1 MAAVLNPHGVPI
13 PMMAPSLSPSP
24 RSPRLHSVIVPT
36 GFPVRDVAPS
46 SPHPQR
52 VPITIMSPTW
62 QCPCPHPCG
71 GPIPAVSPSSEFPSM
86 RSYKHRSGTIPGPFP
101 PQFSQCPQSLSVP
114 IPVVSP
120 LPFLLCALVA
130 GKTLRSA
137 LAWLPRATRKGRDER
152 GAEEACLPPRANT
165 AGGTVWHQHG
175 SRTWQ
180 GTLQPL
186 SPHAAGSTQP
196 HVLTSPRLQ
205 QPLSPCPPSLLP
217 GSRALSGSQARASSG
232 SPSSGSPSEL
242 SPPAR
247 PLSRWDCTMRCTAVG
262 HRHQPP
268 LRHREHWEALGSTG
282 RGRGVRRAQVPQ
294 PTALHPPHMPSF
306 PQFPHPDS
314 SSLGAQPAP
323 GAAPKSPLG
332 RTWPLGT
339 VPLSEGGV

>member
-1 MAAVLNPHGVPI
+1 MAAVLNPHGAPI
-13 PMMAPSLSPSP
+13 PMVAPSLSPSP
-24 RSPRLHSVIVPT
+24 RSPRLHSVIVPP
-36 GFPVRDVAPS
+36 GFPVRDMAPP

-52 VPITIMSPTW
+52 VPITTMSPTW

-175 SRTWQ
+175 SRIWQ

-186 SPHAAGSTQP
+186 SPHGSWQHP
-196 HVLTSPRLQ
+196 A
-205 QPLSPCPPSLLP
+205 PCPDIPQAAAAFVPMSPIPLTRLEGAVWVAGAGQLGVP
-217 GSRALSGSQARASSG
+217 VIGLSVRAVPPSQATLQVGLHDALHRCGAPASA
-232 SPSSGSPSEL
+232 
-242 SPPAR
+242 PA
-247 PLSRWDCTMRCTAVG
+247 PAPG
-262 HRHQPP
+262 
-268 LRHREHWEALGSTG
+268 ALGSTG
-282 RGRGVRRAQVPQ
+282 KYWERQR
-294 PTALHPPHMPSF
+294 
-306 PQFPHPDS
+306 
-314 SSLGAQPAP
+314 
-323 GAAPKSPLG
+323 GAACPGPPAHCSAPTPYALIPSVSPS
-332 RTWPLGT
+332 R
-339 VPLSEGGV
+339 